1 MGGWTDRF
9 RVVTFTWFNDRRIGV
24 NIVEFG
30 KDEVGEGFTLPGVC
44 GKEGIECVTIACVDL
59 LRTG

>member
-9 RVVTFTWFNDRRIGV
+9 GVVTFTRLNDRRIGV
-24 NIVEFG
+24 NIVKFG
-30 KDEVGEGFTLPGVC
+30 EYEVGEGFPLPGVC